1 MVVYVVKEDLWKCS
15 ELVTAGALEI
25 ILYFILVEN
34 QLPSP
39 ADKIWGGNKAL
50 QSADNNLEKECGS
63 I

>member
-39 ADKIWGGNKAL
+39 ADKI
-50 QSADNNLEKECGS
+50 
-63 I
+63 